1 MPMKA
6 MKKVKVINLVTPK
19 KKGATAKSKTVG
31 TAKTKAMKVMK
42 ATKTVSTTKAMKATM
57 KGRFAMSV
65 AKKVKSR
72 TWAKGT
78 LKAPANPSSSSV
90 TTKRPTDQPNE
101 TWIKVDTINVPC
113 AWIQVKHHCKSIT
126 WNIFKKTNAGA
137 TES

>member
-19 KKGATAKSKTVG
+19 KKGATAKKKGAT
-31 TAKTKAMKVMK
+31 TKAMKVMK
-42 ATKTVSTTKAMKATM
+42 ATKTVSTTKAMKGTM

-126 WNIFKKTNAGA
+126 WNIFKKTNAGSS
-137 TES
+137 TDK